1 MAVII
6 HKKNSVN
13 TSKILSE
20 KLKKKQSN
28 GNLKNHFGKLKRNFD
43 GISYQTAIRED
54 ED

>member
-6 HKKNSVN
+6 HKKNSAN
-13 TSKILSE
+13 TSKILSA
-20 KLKKKQSN
+20 KLKKKQNN
-28 GNLKNHFGKLKRNFD
+28 GNLKKHFGKLKRNID